1 MGTKKLRVWTGD
13 EDRARIAI
21 VAGMERVKWADVV
34 EKLVEQGFPERT
46 AKSVRNRHLRWRTY
60 EEARRTGAL
69 GRGTNRCRT
78 CGLDMRGHVCGGVN
92 GPNAVV
98 SVEECVAVGDPD

>member
-1 MGTKKLRVWTGD
+1 MTAKKVRFSGD

-21 VAGMERVKWADVV
+21 VASMERVKWADVV
-34 EKLVEQGFPERT
+34 ERLVEEGFPERT
-46 AKSVRNRHLRWRTY
+46 TKSVRNRHLRWRTF

-92 GPNAVV
+92 GPNAADVA
-98 SVEECVAVGDPD
+98 ECVVVGGSV

>member
-1 MGTKKLRVWTGD
+1 MATKKLRVWTGD

-21 VAGMERVKWADVV
+21 VAGMERVKWADVA
-34 EKLVEQGFPERT
+34 ERLVEEGFPERT
-46 AKSVRNRHLRWRTY
+46 TKSVRNRHLRWRTF

-92 GPNAVV
+92 GPNAANVA
-98 SVEECVAVGDPD
+98 ECVVVGGSD

>member
-1 MGTKKLRVWTGD
+1 MTAKKVRFSGD

-21 VAGMERVKWADVV
+21 VASMERVKWADVV
-34 EKLVEQGFPERT
+34 AKLVEEGFPERT
-46 AKSVRNRHLRWRTY
+46 AKSVRNRHLRWRTF

-92 GPNAVV
+92 GPNAADVA
-98 SVEECVAVGDPD
+98 ECVVVGGSV